1 MKTSRRLAR
10 WALVATAAQLAV
22 TNIALAGTCA
32 SPSEKAALDVRV
44 LQSELM
50 VAALTCGENARYNA
64 FVEKFHPQLVGFG
77 QALKSYFAR
86 AFGTSGEYQMDHFVT
101 RLANDATTRRTQF
114 SMPQYCS
121 NSVNLFNAVLGVD
134 SGALGD
140 YVTQTAF
147 AGGSGIESCPVQ
159 ASRDASN

>member
-1 MKTSRRLAR
+1 MKKCRRLAR

-22 TNIALAGTCA
+22 SNVALAAACA

-64 FVEKFHPQLVGFG
+64 FAQKYEPQLV
-77 QALKSYFAR
+77 ALGESLRGYFAR
-86 AFGTSGEYQMDHFVT
+86 AYGKSGEYHMDQFVT
-101 RLANDATTRRTQF
+101 RLANDATVRRTQF

-121 NSVNLFNAVLGVD
+121 NAVNLFNSVL
-134 SGALGD
+134 AA
-140 YVTQTAF
+140 QTELSEYINQTPF
-147 AGGSGIESCPVQ
+147 VGGSGIESCPVQ
-159 ASRDASN
+159 ASRDSSN